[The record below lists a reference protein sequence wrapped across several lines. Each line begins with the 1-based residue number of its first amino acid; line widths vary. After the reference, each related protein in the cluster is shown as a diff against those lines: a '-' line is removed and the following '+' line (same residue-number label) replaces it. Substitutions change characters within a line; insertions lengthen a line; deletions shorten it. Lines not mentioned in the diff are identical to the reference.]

1 MKERKKMKKLEIT
14 LNNCN
19 ECPCLVYSDRY
30 FLCGHNDAEG
40 DVSIS
45 PAKAGKG
52 FPEWCPIQDQNP
64 GVRVGLTAMIVRNG
78 KILLGERFNTETA
91 NGMLAYPGGRMD
103 YGEDPE
109 DGVIREIF
117 EETGLIVSKGTM
129 RYLTFKNEFF
139 PDENKHYVSL
149 IFVATKFE
157 GEPEVKEPEKCKGW
171 DWYDPFDLPENT
183 FWAIKE
189 VIDVNFVYVKTIM
202 VVSENEYER
211 ELEGIKDE

>member
-1 MKERKKMKKLEIT
+1 MMKERKKMKKLEVT

-19 ECPCLVYSDRY
+19 ECPYLVYSDKS
-30 FLCGHNDAEG
+30 FLCGHDDAEG

-45 PAKAGKG
+45 PAIAGKE
-52 FPEWCPIQDQNP
+52 FPDWCPIQEKDP

-78 KILLGERFNTETA
+78 KILLGERINTETA
-91 NGMLAYPGGRMD
+91 KGMLAYPGGKMN

-117 EETGLIVSKGTM
+117 EETGLKVNKGTM
-129 RYLTFKNEFF
+129 NYLTFKNEPF
-139 PDENKHYVSL
+139 PNENRHYVSL
-149 IFVATKFE
+149 IFIAEEFK
-157 GEPEVKEPEKCKGW
+157 GEPEVKEPDKCKGW

-189 VIDVNFVYVKTIM
+189 TIDVNYVYLKTVMI
-202 VVSENEYER
+202 VSENKYAKKLE
-211 ELEGIKDE
+211 ELKK